1 MHLRHFKMSGKSSA
15 NNGLVRYD
23 DDSELSFL
31 NLSKRTSNIRKN
43 LELFRGLNIIGPFP
57 SQNAVAVEEYC
68 PGQGQS
74 KGHWR
79 FRFALPLIVF
89 PTFSDSLK
97 VIRGI
102 MVCSTVVSSESG
114 K

>member
-43 LELFRGLNIIGPFP
+43 LELFRGLNIVGPFP

-74 KGHWR
+74 KGS
-79 FRFALPLIVF
+79 LEVQVCVTVNSVSYLL
-89 PTFSDSLK
+89 DSLK

-102 MVCSTVVSSESG
+102 MVCST
-114 K
+114 